1 MFKNQVY
8 YQDAISFKIV
18 ASHPENEFSNRLA

>member
-18 ASHPENEFSNRLA
+18 APQPANEFSNQFA